1 MNIILQTDRLLLRQP
16 TVDDAAFMLRLVN
29 EPLWLQYIGD
39 RNVHSIE
46 DAKNYLLNGS
56 IRSFETN
63 GFGFAIV
70 ILKETGEAIG
80 MCGFVK
86 RDFLDD
92 VDIGF
97 AFFPEFMG
105 KGYAYESASAMM
117 KYAFTTLGFKRI
129 AAITTPHNFA
139 SIKLLEKLGMEREKD
154 ILVEGETLYL
164 FGIEVDTV

>member
-1 MNIILQTDRLLLRQP
+1 M
-16 TVDDAAFMLRLVN
+16 DDAAFMLRLVN

-97 AFFPEFMG
+97 AFFPEFMR

-117 KYAFTTLGFKRI
+117 KYAFTTQ
-129 AAITTPHNFA
+129 
-139 SIKLLEKLGMEREKD
+139 LLH
-154 ILVEGETLYL
+154 
-164 FGIEVDTV
+164 